1 VRRFIPLILA
11 LALFPV
17 AFAAQTVQDSGI
29 IMSIEVEYDFKS
41 PEHSIVTF
49 TYKFTNPEKEAIPLD
64 YASSFTFFRE
74 GSEILEV
81 YDIPK
86 GSIQYKLSEDKR
98 GVTFFFA
105 RTFAPGEEYEIK
117 IKVNS
122 PETTEKGDGVWKF
135 KDIEGNFFDWPING
149 IRVSFLLPESL
160 FRSYKIVRLDPG
172 AELIYE
178 DQRKGAVWERRILY
192 PGESYL
198 TTADFAVTWNT
209 HAIILTLIFAAL
221 LGAVAYFFYSGGR
234 RKIVIR
240 RGFIKTLPNH
250 AGESD
255 IISKVEEFIKSAKS
269 EVAITSPWIFYV
281 DWFTSN
287 IKQLTDRGVK
297 VRIIT
302 WPWYERRKVG
312 GRWEYIENRRQ
323 SFALERFLDMFPPGT
338 VKLNENLHSKLVI
351 VDRKKVIASS
361 ANLTQTGFWENYEA
375 GIWIEDEEVAKAAM
389 EYFEKVWNSKDSVT
403 LTREFM
409 REKEGRS

>member
-1 VRRFIPLILA
+1 MRRFIPLILA

-351 VDRKKVIASS
+351 VDGKKVIASS

-409 REKEGRS
+409 KEKEGG

>member
-1 VRRFIPLILA
+1 VKRLIPLILA
-11 LALFPV
+11 LALLPV
-17 AFAAQTVQDSGI
+17 TFAAETVQDSGI
-29 IMSIEVEYDFKS
+29 IMGIEVEYDFKS
-41 PEHSIVTF
+41 PEHSIVTI
-49 TYKFTNPEKEAIPLD
+49 TYKFTNPEKEPIPLD

-74 GSEILEV
+74 GSEIIGV

-86 GSIQYKLSEDKR
+86 GSVQYKLTEDKR
-98 GVTFFFA
+98 GVAFFFA
-105 RTFAPGEEYEIK
+105 RTFAPGEEYEVK
-117 IKVNS
+117 IKVDS
-122 PETTEKGDGVWKF
+122 PKTTERGDDVWKF
-135 KDIEGNFFDWPING
+135 KDIEGNFFEWPING
-149 IRVSFLLPESL
+149 IRVSFLLPDSL
-160 FRSYKIVRLDPG
+160 FRSYRIVRLDPG
-172 AELIYE
+172 AELIY
-178 DQRKGAVWERRILY
+178 DGQRKGAVWERRVLY

-198 TTADFAVTWNT
+198 TTADFTVSWNT
-209 HAIILTLIFAAL
+209 HAIVLSIIFAAL
-221 LGAVAYFFYSGGR
+221 LGALAYFFYSGGR

-240 RGFIKTLPNH
+240 RGFVKTLPGH
-250 AGESD
+250 KGESD
-255 IISKVEEFIKSAKS
+255 IISKVEEFIRSAKH

-312 GRWEYIENRRQ
+312 NRWEYIENRRQ

-351 VDRKKVIASS
+351 VDGKKVIASS

-389 EYFEKVWNSKDSVT
+389 EYFEKVWNSKNSVT

>member
-1 VRRFIPLILA
+1 MKRFIPLILA
-11 LALFPV
+11 LALLPF
-17 AFAAQTVQDSGI
+17 AFAAETVQDSGI
-29 IMSIEVEYDFKS
+29 IMGIEVEYDFKS
-41 PEHSIVTF
+41 SEHSIVTV
-49 TYKFTNPEKEAIPLD
+49 TYKFTNPEKEPIPLD

-74 GSEILEV
+74 GSEIIGV

-86 GSIQYKLSEDKR
+86 GSVQYRLTEDKR
-98 GVTFFFA
+98 GVAFFFA
-105 RTFAPGEEYEIK
+105 RTFAPGEEYVIK
-117 IKVNS
+117 IKVDS
-122 PETTEKGDGVWKF
+122 PKTTERGDGVWKF
-135 KDIEGNFFDWPING
+135 KDIEGNFFEWPING

-160 FRSYKIVRLDPG
+160 FKSYKIVRLDPG
-172 AELIYE
+172 AELVY
-178 DQRKGAVWERRILY
+178 DGQRKGAVWERRVLY

-198 TTADFAVTWNT
+198 TTADFAVSWNI
-209 HAIILTLIFAAL
+209 HAIVLSIIFLAL
-221 LGAVAYFFYSGGR
+221 LGALAYFFYSGGR

-240 RGFIKTLPNH
+240 RGFVKTLPGH
-250 AGESD
+250 KGESD
-255 IISKVEEFIKSAKS
+255 IISKVEEFIRSAKH
-269 EVAITSPWIFYV
+269 EVVITSPWIFYV

-287 IKQLTDRGVK
+287 IKQLTDRGVR

-312 GRWEYIENRRQ
+312 NRWEYIENRRQ

-351 VDRKKVIASS
+351 VDGKKVIASS

-389 EYFEKVWNSKDSVT
+389 EYFEKVWNSENSIT

-409 REKEGRS
+409 KEKEGRG

>member
-1 VRRFIPLILA
+1 MRRFIPLILA